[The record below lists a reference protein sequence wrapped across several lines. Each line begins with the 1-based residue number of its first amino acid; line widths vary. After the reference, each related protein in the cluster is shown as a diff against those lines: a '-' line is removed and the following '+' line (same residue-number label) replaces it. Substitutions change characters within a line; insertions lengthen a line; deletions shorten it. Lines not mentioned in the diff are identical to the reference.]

1 MTQLNSEQKE
11 SFFKSFAITIKNYF
25 PQLGIWLLN
34 VKDPRYTAKATYHRS
49 IMFWT
54 AIFLFLLKLQ
64 SSRNIN
70 YQLNQSEQFLTNF
83 QALFPLL
90 HVKEYQH
97 QERLP
102 DYGAVID
109 MLKKVSPEQL
119 EKVQVKMVKNMIQK
133 RALENSRLLEKYYLA
148 AIDGTQMLTFKQR
161 HCPHCLRKK
170 IGTDDSGQ
178 PIYLYYH
185 YVLVIMLV
193 TPNKLAIPILWEFV
207 ENQSQDVTKQ
217 DCELKAFHRLLPR
230 FKAYFPRT
238 HFCLLLD
245 SLYANEPVFRTIKSY
260 QWEYIIRFKK
270 GSMPAFHQ
278 EYQDYLPFY
287 EQNRGTYRTKRDNC
301 QIDQRF
307 QWVNDIQY
315 ANHKLHVLECFE
327 TEVASKG
334 KIKKK
339 HFLWISSIRVT
350 HQNYDRLA
358 NQGGRCRWKIE
369 NQGFKAQK
377 KEGYQLEHAYSLDYN
392 AIKCFYAFLQIAHT
406 ICQVI
411 EKGGLIK
418 DILKCFGSK
427 QNFYKKFLSAYT
439 EHRIDEGLLQKIMTT
454 SFQIRLDS
462 S

>member
-1 MTQLNSEQKE
+1 MQLNSEQKE

-25 PQLGIWLLN
+25 PQLGIWLIN

-54 AIFLFLLKLQ
+54 VIFLFLLKLQ

-70 YQLNQSEQFLTNF
+70 YQLNQSRQFLTNF

-90 HVKEYQH
+90 HIKEYQPL
-97 QERLP
+97 ERMP

-109 MLKKVSPEQL
+109 MLKRVSPEQL
-119 EKVQVKMVKNMIQK
+119 EKVQVKMVKDMIKK

-185 YVLVIMLV
+185 YILVIMLV
-193 TPNKLAIPILWEFV
+193 TPNELAIPILWEFV
-207 ENQSQDVTKQ
+207 ENQSQDVSKQ

-230 FKAYFPRT
+230 LKAYFPRT

-245 SLYANEPVFRTIKSY
+245 SLYANEPVFQTIKSY
-260 QWEYIIRFKK
+260 RWEYMIRFKK

-287 EQNRGTYRTKRDNC
+287 EQNRATYRIKPDNC

-307 QWVNDIQY
+307 QWVNDMEY
-315 ANHKLHVLECFE
+315 GNGKLHVLECFE
-327 TEVASKG
+327 TERSSKG

-350 HQNYDRLA
+350 DQNYYRLS
-358 NQGGRCRWKIE
+358 NQGGRCAMKLE
-369 NQGFKAQK
+369 N
-377 KEGYQLEHAYSLDYN
+377 
-392 AIKCFYAFLQIAHT
+392 
-406 ICQVI
+406 
-411 EKGGLIK
+411 
-418 DILKCFGSK
+418 
-427 QNFYKKFLSAYT
+427 
-439 EHRIDEGLLQKIMTT
+439 
-454 SFQIRLDS
+454 
-462 S
+462 